1 MRKLLNPALLAAA
14 LFVLG
19 VGALA
24 ADKPQTL
31 CPVSGHPVDKSAYVD
46 YQGQR
51 VYFCCDKCPAKFK
64 ADPEKYF
71 AQFAKEGVVLESVQK
86 SCPVSDEEINP
97 KVYTDYKGRR
107 VYFCCKKCIATFQ
120 EDPEKYLKKLPGL
133 TEPSK

>member
-1 MRKLLNPALLAAA
+1 MRRILTPSLLVAA

-19 VGALA
+19 IGALA

-31 CPVSGHPVDKSAYVD
+31 CPVSGDAVNKSVYVD

-71 AQFAKEGVVLESVQK
+71 AQFAKEGIVPENIQTV
-86 SCPVSDEEINP
+86 CPVTGEEIT
-97 KVYTDYKGRR
+97 KASHTDYKGRR
-107 VYFCCKKCIATFQ
+107 VYFCCDKCIAAFQ
-120 EDPEKYLKKLPGL
+120 KDPEKYLKTLPGL
-133 TEPSK
+133 KEPAK